1 MNYYNYVSGEPISS
15 PGSFSIDP
23 NMRYQQMSQAQQS
36 IANNQQV
43 QIPGRVYT
51 FGSAGYNTGASGA
64 VGAPYMN
71 GSMPFMNIPFAQQR
85 PQYQDKIEHIDGFNP
100 AGTNMLLPVDLE
112 EVCDQ
117 LQLEMLEENE
127 KAIAIR
133 KSRIQGA
140 FSYGGIYGWNSDY
153 PDQDVINKYRR
164 KAMEI
169 RKEAM
174 ERRTN
179 MNKYF
184 SQLAHNY
191 MEEKITDEDL
201 SIIYD
206 GYDRKITAVEFA
218 NNDKQK
224 WLNNLKPYN
233 NQSEYERHFNQLHD
247 FYAKVSGT
255 AMQGFLE
262 GQGIIISCDNLEDE
276 MHNRR
281 NMGMYYNSNS
291 YKRLLRKSIMEREG
305 IEITPNQGPISPM
318 NLPQFS
324 TLAQSSKLLDDGT
337 LSISAP
343 SWVGKK
349 IQMTNEMEAHFE
361 ENRQAFLQSIYAQ
374 DGGGK

>member
-1 MNYYNYVSGEPISS
+1 M
-15 PGSFSIDP
+15 SFSTDP
-23 NMRYQQMSQAQQS
+23 NMRYQQMSQARQD
-36 IANNQQV
+36 INNQQQI

-71 GSMPFMNIPFAQQR
+71 GRAPFMNIPFAQQR
-85 PQYQDKIEHIDGFNP
+85 PQYQDKIEHVDGFNP
-100 AGTNMLLPVDLE
+100 AGTNMLLPADLE
-112 EVCDQ
+112 DICDK
-117 LQLEMLEENE
+117 LQLEMIEENE
-127 KAIAIR
+127 EAIARR
-133 KSRIQGA
+133 KSRIKGA
-140 FSYGGIYGWNSDY
+140 FSYGGNYYWNSDY

-169 RKEAM
+169 KREAI
-174 ERRTN
+174 ERRTS

-191 MEEKITDEDL
+191 MKEEITDEDL
-201 SIIYD
+201 SMIYD
-206 GYDRKITAVEFA
+206 GYDRRITAAEFA
-218 NNDKQK
+218 TNDKQR
-224 WLNNLKPYN
+224 WLNNLKPYS
-233 NQSEYERHFNQLHD
+233 NQSEYEKHFDQLHE

-255 AMQGFLE
+255 GMQGFLE
-262 GQGIIISCDNLEDE
+262 GQGIIRSCDNLEEE

-281 NMGMYYNSNS
+281 NMGMYYNSDS
-291 YKRLLRKSIMEREG
+291 YKRLLRKSIIERDG
-305 IEITPNQGPISPM
+305 IEIEPDKGPISPM

-349 IQMTNEMEAHFE
+349 LQMTNEMEAHFE
-361 ENRQAFLQSIYAQ
+361 ENRQAFLQSIYVQ
-374 DGGGK
+374 NGGGV